1 MHTQPFPLTITLAQS
16 EAGALPA
23 APGIAGQ
30 TGSPATGGDA
40 VTVQPDGSGNQTQ
53 QAPPPSPF
61 GGGFLFILMGLFAFM
76 IIMSVM
82 SGRKE
87 KRRRADMLSSLNK
100 HDRVLMGGG
109 IIGTLMEIREDEVIV
124 KVDENTRITFSKAA
138 VQQVLKHSG
147 QTVDTSAAA

>member
-1 MHTQPFPLTITLAQS
+1 MHTQPFPMTIMLAQS

-30 TGSPATGGDA
+30 TGSPATGDA
-40 VTVQPDGSGNQTQ
+40 ATVQPDGSGNQTQ
-53 QAPPPSPF
+53 QSPPPSPF

-147 QTVDTSAAA
+147 QTVDTSTAA